1 MVQFFLEAN
10 YEHFIFPNFWTML
23 FTWCNLLIL
32 YLVLKK
38 ILFKPIKNMIDSR
51 QKEVDDMYS
60 NAENAEA
67 EANGMRREYEEK
79 LSGAKAESEEILRDA
94 QRRAILREE
103 EIIKAAEAEAG
114 RIMERAEAEIGDIEI
129 LINNAAVS
137 SISLISDVSLEEW
150 NRVMNTCVTGAFL
163 YTKCVLSKMINKK
176 RGRIINISSMW
187 GNVGA
192 SCEVHY
198 STAKAALNGF
208 TKALAKELGPSG
220 ITVNAIAPGLIKTD
234 MNAAL
239 DEQTLAGICDDT
251 PMGRIGLPDDVA
263 EAALFLASEKASFI
277 TGEIM
282 NVSGG
287 YVV

>member
-114 RIMERAEAEIGDIEI
+114 RIMERAEAEIELERRRAVNDVKDEVSEIAISIAEAVIERDIAEK
-129 LINNAAVS
+129 
-137 SISLISDVSLEEW
+137 E
-150 NRVMNTCVTGAFL
+150 
-163 YTKCVLSKMINKK
+163 
-176 RGRIINISSMW
+176 
-187 GNVGA
+187 
-192 SCEVHY
+192 H
-198 STAKAALNGF
+198 
-208 TKALAKELGPSG
+208 KEL
-220 ITVNAIAPGLIKTD
+220 ID
-234 MNAAL
+234 
-239 DEQTLAGICDDT
+239 
-251 PMGRIGLPDDVA
+251 
-263 EAALFLASEKASFI
+263 SFI
-277 TGEIM
+277 EKM
-282 NVSGG
+282 G
-287 YVV
+287 YEK